1 MQHFA
6 NRAPNES
13 IKTFV
18 TAVRQANEL
27 NVPLADVLTARS
39 EASRQDFFALI
50 QTKTAILP
58 TKMMVA
64 LVPTLIPALLIL
76 VLAPSLSSLVNSM
89 G

>member
-1 MQHFA
+1 M
-6 NRAPNES
+6 
-13 IKTFV
+13 
-18 TAVRQANEL
+18 
-27 NVPLADVLTARS
+27 LTARS